1 MEDNKQYNMQDFESC
16 VSRYVTKKLGYIF
29 DEKNDGNLPVL
40 VMKGKRNK
48 RIVIISQH
56 KFLNIHIEKLQD
68 VIDGI
73 LESEQPVSDTID
85 VFWNQAAAPSLV
97 NKIEELGNKNQVS
110 YKVYDLNFMKQQ
122 AEFQP
127 LFDDYDDNHEEQDN
141 SCALYE
147 YLSMGNDS
155 SFIKNSLNYSLI
167 LFAIYDSPNIVK
179 RELAIKMKEKY
190 DCSVSLENDISYLR
204 AKGKIKPASAMPNKD
219 TLDLTEEERKRITES
234 VDEFNEAEKSFVHN
248 FFTIMKRYG
257 IEDGVNLLNEL
268 KELYQKYY
276 NWNLDENHSN
286 TTGTSERTEKALDD
300 FKSHIN
306 EVVKDE
312 SKTDD
317 LIAEV
322 KGLCSESPYL
332 NRIALSN
339 SFIGLYKSD
348 KYKDY
353 INDRKNFVFLDTP
366 VFVYFVIAKSEIN
379 ERYPNVFDD
388 RLYDVVK
395 ELTDYKERQNNIN
408 FFIPYDYIGETVGE
422 YQKALRLSVF
432 DRMKGFPISI
442 QTANTFFS
450 YYQALKEMK
459 SMNGEDT
466 KEYWFEDFADEFMF
480 PTTDTSNT
488 KFQYEM
494 STYFSQYAEKLG
506 CTPIGYITK
515 RFKDFDEV
523 KKDYEMKL
531 NRKTE
536 MAVKNDVRQSLY
548 ITEESAKPENMIVDY
563 YLATYDNT
571 LSKLRDIV
579 KEATRMPRSYSVKRP
594 EQLINALRLKRFDI
608 NPENVTND
616 IFAYADKSYS
626 LSSKIRSL
634 FDNVLTPYF
643 SGCAKHN
650 SALVNSLAKM
660 QQQLLDN
667 NDSLNSDP
675 RFPLEDIF
683 LSIEKALTR
692 NSCTIQDL
700 SKYLCAEENN
710 GFVTDLF
717 SKAFDSYITR
727 TPIDISEKICDEVKK
742 MLALMDEE
750 NMKGVREDRY
760 VDSI

>member
-1 MEDNKQYNMQDFESC
+1 MMEDIRQFNMHDFESC
-16 VSRYVTKKLGYIF
+16 VVRYLMDKLGYAF
-29 DEKNDGNLPVL
+29 DEKSNGGFPVL
-40 VMKGKRNK
+40 IMKGKRNK
-48 RIVIISQH
+48 RVVIISQH
-56 KFLNIHIEKLQD
+56 KFLNIHIERLQD
-68 VIDGI
+68 AIDGI

-85 VFWNQAAAPSLV
+85 VFWNQAAAPSLIE
-97 NKIEELGNKNQVS
+97 KIEELGNKNQVS

-127 LFDDYDDNHEEQDN
+127 LFTDNDNHHEEQDY

-179 RELAIKMKEKY
+179 RDLAIKMKEKY
-190 DCSVSLENDISYLR
+190 GCSVSLENDISYLR
-204 AKGKIKPASAMPNKD
+204 AKGKIKPVSAMPNKD

-234 VDEFNEAEKSFVHN
+234 VDEFNEAEKSFIHK

-257 IEDGVNLLNEL
+257 IEDCEDLLNGL

-286 TTGTSERTEKALDD
+286 TTDTSERTEKALED
-300 FKSHIN
+300 FRSHIN
-306 EVVKDE
+306 EVLNDE
-312 SKTDD
+312 SKTDE
-317 LIAEV
+317 LIVEV

-339 SFIGLYKSD
+339 SFIGLYKSN

-353 INDRKNFVFLDTP
+353 INDRKNYVFLDTS

-388 RLYDVVK
+388 RLYNVVK
-395 ELTDYKERQNNIN
+395 ELTDYKERQKNIS
-408 FFIPYDYIGETVGE
+408 FFVPYDYIGETVGE

-432 DRMKGFPISI
+432 DRMEGFPISI
-442 QTANTFFS
+442 QSANTFFS

-459 SMNGEDT
+459 RQNGEDT
-466 KEYWFEDFADEFMF
+466 KDYWFENFADEFMF
-480 PTTDTSNT
+480 PTHDTANA

-494 STYFSQYAEKLG
+494 SSYFSKYAETLG
-506 CTPIGYITK
+506 CVPIGYLTK
-515 RFKDFDEV
+515 RFKDFDDV
-523 KKDYEMKL
+523 KKDYELKL
-531 NRKTE
+531 SRKTE

-548 ITEESAKPENMIVDY
+548 ITEESVNPENMNVDY
-563 YLATYDNT
+563 YLATCDKT

-579 KEATRMPRSYSVKRP
+579 KEARGIPRSYSVKRP

-710 GFVTDLF
+710 DFVTDLF

-727 TPIDISEKICDEVKK
+727 TPIDISEKSCDEVKK

-750 NMKGVREDRY
+750 NMKEKQEANVE
-760 VDSI
+760 